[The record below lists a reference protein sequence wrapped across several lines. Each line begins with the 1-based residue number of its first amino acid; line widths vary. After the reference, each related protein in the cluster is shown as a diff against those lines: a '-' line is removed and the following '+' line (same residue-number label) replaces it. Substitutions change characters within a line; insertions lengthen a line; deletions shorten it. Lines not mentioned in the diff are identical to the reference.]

1 MSVTTKIFLNGGYA
15 CWRGNN
21 NNSGGAT
28 IFEVDIKKIIAL
40 STLSHLGPMFITL
53 GKGLPLMAF
62 FHLIAH
68 AYFKAILFIRGSFTY
83 LSKSLKKSQGRNRKG
98 DYAAF

>member
-1 MSVTTKIFLNGGYA
+1 MGAMPVGAVTIIIAGVQRYLN
-15 CWRGNN
+15 
-21 NNSGGAT
+21 
-28 IFEVDIKKIIAL
+28 FEVDIKKIIAL

-62 FHLIAH
+62 FH